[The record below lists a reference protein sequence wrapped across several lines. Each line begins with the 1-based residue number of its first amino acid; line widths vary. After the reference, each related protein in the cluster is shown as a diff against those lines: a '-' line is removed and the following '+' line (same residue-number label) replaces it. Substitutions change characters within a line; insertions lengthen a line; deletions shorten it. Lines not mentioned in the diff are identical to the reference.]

1 MRTRLFTAAP
11 IRPERNV
18 KARAILDTPERQNA
32 ALALQDIIINSPVP
46 RHAVMEISSRN
57 VVEGTARA
65 PHRAMYKAM
74 SLTDDDIAKPFVGV
88 CHTGNEATPCNIHL
102 PRLAIKAKQGVADA
116 GATPREFSTIAVSDG
131 IAMGHEGMKSSLVSR
146 EVIADSIELMV
157 RAHQYDALV
166 GIAGCDK
173 SLPGTMMAMARLNI
187 PSVFVYGGTIM
198 PGVLAD
204 GRELTIV
211 DVYEAVGAY
220 DSGNISLEQLKDIED
235 TACPN
240 AGSCGGMFTANTMA
254 SISEAIGLALPGSAS
269 PPAEDARREE
279 MAYQTGAACARL
291 LLESGTRPRDI
302 LTFEA
307 FENAIAM
314 LNAVGG
320 STNGILHLLAL
331 SREVGV
337 NLTYDDFERV
347 RKRTP
352 HITDMKPG
360 GNYVM
365 NSLDRIGGIPR
376 VMAKLLDAGLL
387 NGDCITVTGRTI
399 SENLGS
405 ENTRV
410 WLSQAPGA
418 TSTGVAS
425 PAAAASP
432 PTSPATPPTAT
443 ASTTFAASQ
452 DHPAKKGAD
461 VPPDHAP
468 GILRGVENPI
478 HRTGTALIL
487 KGTLAP
493 DGAVIKTAGVE
504 MSSFEGR
511 ARVFDREEEAFEAV
525 SQGKIVPGDVV
536 VIRYEGPKGGPGM
549 REMLATTAALVGQ
562 GLGRQVAMVTDGRF
576 SGGTRGFMV
585 GHVAPEAY
593 VGGPIALVE
602 DGDAIRID
610 TDSNSIDIVVPDREM
625 DARRARWQRP
635 PPNYEDG
642 ALAKF
647 ASLVGSASEGAV
659 TRPVL
664 P

>member
-1 MRTRLFTAAP
+1 
-11 IRPERNV
+11 
-18 KARAILDTPERQNA
+18 
-32 ALALQDIIINSPVP
+32 
-46 RHAVMEISSRN
+46 MEISSRN

-74 SLTDDDIAKPFVGV
+74 GLTDTDLDKPFVGV

-102 PRLAIKAKQGVADA
+102 PRLALKAKEGVSDA

-131 IAMGHEGMKSSLVSR
+131 IAMGHEGMKSSLISR

-198 PGVLAD
+198 PGILN
-204 GRELTIV
+204 GQELTVV

-220 DSGNISLEQLKDIED
+220 DAGQLSLEGLKNIEN

-269 PPAEDARREE
+269 PPAEDDRREKIV
-279 MAYQTGAACARL
+279 YDTGKACVRL
-291 LLESGTRPRDI
+291 LEQNIRPQDI

-307 FENAIAM
+307 FENAITM
-314 LNAVGG
+314 LNAIGG

-331 SREVGV
+331 SSEVGIK
-337 NLTYDDFERV
+337 LTYDDFERV
-347 RKRTP
+347 RKKTP
-352 HITDMKPG
+352 HLADMKPG

-365 NSLDRIGGIPR
+365 NSLDKIGGIPF
-376 VMAKLLDAGLL
+376 VLKKLAEKKLIHD
-387 NGDCITVTGRTI
+387 NCITVTGKSI
-399 SENLGS
+399 KENL
-405 ENTRV
+405 
-410 WLSQAPGA
+410 
-418 TSTGVAS
+418 AS
-425 PAAAASP
+425 MNIPEIVQQIVRSV
-432 PTSPATPPTAT
+432 
-443 ASTTFAASQ
+443 
-452 DHPAKKGAD
+452 D
-461 VPPDHAP
+461 
-468 GILRGVENPI
+468 NPI
-478 HRTGTALIL
+478 HSVGTAVIL
-487 KGTLAP
+487 KGSLAP

-504 MSSFEGR
+504 MTKFTGK
-511 ARVFDREEEAFEAV
+511 ARVYDREEYAFDAV
-525 SQGKIVPGDVV
+525 AKGEIEEGQVI

-562 GLGRQVAMVTDGRF
+562 GLGKKVAMVTDGRF

-593 VGGPIALVE
+593 VGGPIALVKDDDE
-602 DGDAIRID
+602 ITID
-610 TDSNSIDIVVPDREM
+610 TETNIIDLHVSPEELEK
-625 DARRARWQRP
+625 RRKQWSP
-635 PPNYEDG
+635 PKPNYTTG
-642 ALAKF
+642 ALAKY
-647 ASLVGSASEGAV
+647 ATLVGSAAQGAI
-659 TRPVL
+659 TIPNL
-664 P
+664 